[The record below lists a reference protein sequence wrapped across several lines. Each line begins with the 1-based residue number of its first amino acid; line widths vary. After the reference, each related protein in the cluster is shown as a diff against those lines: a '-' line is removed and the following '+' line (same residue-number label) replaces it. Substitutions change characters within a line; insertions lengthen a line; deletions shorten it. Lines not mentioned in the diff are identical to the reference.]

1 MSVRGGLLPAETRD
15 GAVLPIILEMT
26 KAGKSPQPQPDFT
39 VNYRQKCYQPLL
51 LLQKGRVGA
60 LLHSAE
66 GSWNFKKVAA
76 VLAAR
81 MAFRRAFRGLQLAAA
96 GPFWGGGNGGR

>member
-60 LLHSAE
+60 LQ
-66 GSWNFKKVAA
+66 
-76 VLAAR
+76 
-81 MAFRRAFRGLQLAAA
+81 QLAQDLEQTALDVGSLPTSQLQGVIGVEQFLLDA
-96 GPFWGGGNGGR
+96 PVSNRWPPNSP